1 MKMRKASLVVLAT
14 VVLFVMLTGVA
25 FAEKVYHWKIGHIRP
40 TGTEIDR
47 DVNWLVEKIK
57 EESKGRITIEVYPA
71 SQLGDYTVVQE
82 RVSMGA
88 VEMQLACLGT
98 TVSKSLNL
106 PAAPYLV
113 TNYDEAAKLF
123 KSGGVV
129 YDTVKEILAKNENI
143 YLISGCLSILV
154 E

>member
-71 SQLGDYTVVQE
+71 S
-82 RVSMGA
+82 
-88 VEMQLACLGT
+88 
-98 TVSKSLNL
+98 
-106 PAAPYLV
+106 
-113 TNYDEAAKLF
+113 
-123 KSGGVV
+123 
-129 YDTVKEILAKNENI
+129 
-143 YLISGCLSILV
+143 
-154 E
+154 